1 MAGMSDD
8 RICLDCGTP
17 AALEAYNSCVRGQR
31 HRFGTLAARRR
42 LLLLD
47 MADALKHQADLLEAE
62 GVARATSEEVRA
74 AALRAAEKL
83 EMKP

>member
-1 MAGMSDD
+1 MSDD

-17 AALEAYNSCVRGQR
+17 AELEAYNSRCVRGQR

-62 GVARATSEEVRA
+62 GVSRATSEEVRA
-74 AALRAAEKL
+74 AALRAAAKL
-83 EMKP
+83 EAKP

>member
-1 MAGMSDD
+1 MSDD

-17 AALEAYNSCVRGQR
+17 AALEAYNSRCVRGAR
-31 HRFGTLAARRR
+31 HRFGSLAARRR

-62 GVARATSEEVRA
+62 GVSRETSDEVRA

-83 EMKP
+83 EAKPG